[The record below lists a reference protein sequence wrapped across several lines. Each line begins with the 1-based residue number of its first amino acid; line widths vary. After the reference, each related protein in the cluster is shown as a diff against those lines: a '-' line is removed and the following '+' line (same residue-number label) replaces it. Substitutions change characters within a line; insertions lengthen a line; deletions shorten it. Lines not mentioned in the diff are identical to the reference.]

1 MAKEMM
7 ITISRARPRGLRRGR
22 PDGRHVTDAALECS
36 MRTMRRL
43 FNPPLTLADVADHT
57 GVSVPTLSRIERGA
71 SVSLVEALR
80 LARFYEKPIEEIWKL
95 R

>member
-1 MAKEMM
+1 MVKEMM
-7 ITISRARPRGLRRGR
+7 ITISRARPRGPRRGR
-22 PDGRHVTDAALECS
+22 PDGRHVADAVLECS

-71 SVSLVEALR
+71 SVSLAEALR
-80 LARFYEKPIEEIWKL
+80 LAKFYEKPIEEIWKL
-95 R
+95 K